1 MSMTDTE
8 VETEEAEPR
17 TMGAIQADYAGVAP
31 PKGREPRSVAHLA
44 DRLERG
50 IAAKQRKVDRA
61 TDKEIKLAT
70 RLSRWGWV
78 PRVGDEIRAAHQAA
92 QARRKK
98 LEQELQRL
106 QEAVQLVKQRE
117 ARRREWLAQNRQSQ
131 EQRTRIVREAKAR
144 QQELGRREAER
155 LGDQAPES
163 PGERWAWERR
173 LGEEAAAE
181 EAALGGADIFA
192 HREAQAAYRDAK
204 AHWTEGPEHE
214 ESRFEAHEE
223 AEAETPEEEMEPEM
237 EMEEPAMEA
246 DAGMGMGY

>member
-17 TMGAIQADYAGVAP
+17 TMGTLLGDWEAAEAP
-31 PKGREPRSVAHLA
+31 RGREPRSVAHLA
-44 DRLERG
+44 QRLDKA
-50 IAAKQRKVDRA
+50 IAAKQRRLDRA

-70 RLSRWGWV
+70 RLSRWGWM
-78 PRVGDEIRAAHQAA
+78 PKLGPEIQAAHAAA
-92 QARRKK
+92 QAKRVK
-98 LEQELQRL
+98 LEQELKRL
-106 QEAVQLVKQRE
+106 KEAVALAKQRE

-155 LGDQAPES
+155 LSDQAPES
-163 PGERWAWERR
+163 PGERWSWERR
-173 LGEEAAAE
+173 LGEDLADQ
-181 EAALGGADIFA
+181 EAALGGPDIFA

-204 AHWTEGPEHE
+204 AHWTEEPEHE

-223 AEAETPEEEMEPEM
+223 AEVPEQEEARFV
-237 EMEEPAMEA
+237 EEPAM